1 MTVDSDAADIS
12 RGWGARPSTLQLIAH
27 AASVAPAQTAFEGK
41 AGPVAFATL
50 NATVSMTAGVLAAQ
64 GIDTEAAVGAAV
76 TGQLA
81 LVGLAPDEIATAT
94 RRAVDDIRTAAWALA
109 GTSDWESLPGL
120 FRSAAH
126 RFADRVAVSASGRS
140 LSYAELDARS
150 DAVAAGLIARGVA
163 AGDLVGIATAR
174 TVDLMSSILGVVKA
188 GAGYLP
194 LDLGNPVERLSFI
207 VADAEV
213 SVVIGD
219 ASSADHAL
227 WDHLP
232 DGALVVEVEELAAEP
247 AAPAAPV
254 RVPANSRAYVIYTS
268 GSTGRPKGVE
278 ITHSDVVTLL
288 DAADDDFEFSAS
300 DVWTMFHSY
309 AFDFSVWEMWGPL
322 LSGARLVVIDRDLA
336 RDPRAFLDV
345 LVTEQ
350 VTVLSQTPSAFYQ
363 LIDARRGDRR
373 ELALRYVVFG
383 GEALSFDQVRRWYD
397 ENPSDTAQLVNMYGI
412 TETTVHVSFRALDRD
427 SIAGTEAS
435 LIGRPLTSLGIHILD
450 ERLNPVPQGVPGE
463 IYVTGGQL
471 ASGYLRRP
479 GLSASRFVAN
489 PFAED
494 GSRMY
499 RTGDRA
505 RRVGTDIEYLGR
517 NDAQVQLRGF
527 RIEFGEIE
535 AALLAAVPA
544 AAAAAAR
551 VIADPVR
558 GDQLVGYLVVGPGE
572 DVDAAAVRSAMAEH
586 VPGYMV
592 PDAVVGVERL
602 PLTANGKLDRKAL
615 PKPVFESSAEY
626 EPPADETER
635 VLVEVFTAVL
645 GLEDISVTESVFDV
659 GGNSLVAAQI
669 VGRACEVLDV
679 DLNMRDLFEAPTVRG
694 LAARVKDAAPGLAPI
709 TAADPRPDVIPLSFS
724 QQRMWFINQFDP
736 TLPTY
741 NIPVLLRVA
750 GDLDVD
756 ALRAAVV
763 DLIGRQDV
771 LRTVFPAD
779 DGRPNQVVMPLAEA
793 ESVLDWL
800 VTDSS
805 EVFES
810 AVSAGFDVTKQTPI
824 RVAVLH
830 NGTGET
836 ILGVVVHHIAADG
849 ESMRPLVADLL
860 TAYTARVESR
870 SPEFAPLE
878 VQFADYALWQH
889 RVLGDTADPTSL
901 VAGQLRFWTDRLADL
916 PDVLDLPTDRERPRV
931 ATNRGDRIAFDVP
944 SEVVERVEEI
954 ARISGAT
961 PFMVAHA
968 ALAVLLSRL
977 AATDDVA
984 IATPIAGRTHAVVEP
999 LIGMFVNTLVLRT
1012 GVDPATSFLDFLD
1025 EVRAADLDA
1034 FANGDVPFETLVETL
1049 APVRSEAF
1057 APLAQVMLSFDPA
1070 RSAHKLDATI
1080 AGLQFTEI
1088 EPPVIP
1094 AQYDLTVGLNSLDDG
1109 RWSGFVTFATDLFDP
1124 ATAELIARRFVRV
1137 LDGLTSAPRMSV
1149 GDAPLF
1155 ADDEATAVAALEN
1168 GSPTTGSAGIAGLTS
1183 LADGLSRAVA
1193 EYGAQPA
1200 LIHNGRTVTFAEF
1213 GARVWGLARELI
1225 SVGVGPDVAVAVVVP
1240 RSVELLVAVHAVVAA
1255 GGLYVPVD
1263 PDAPADRVGYMLE
1276 TSGASVVLVAAG
1288 VSVPSVVA
1296 GVDGVSVLSVD
1307 ASGSFD
1313 AGVSPVADADR
1324 VGSLGADDAV
1334 YTLFTSGSTGRP
1346 KGVTVSHRSVL
1357 NRLAWMDAW
1366 YPVSGSDRV
1375 LQKTP
1380 VTFDVSVWELF
1391 WPLMVGVPLVIAEP
1405 GRHGDPEY
1413 LREVI
1418 VRESVSVVHFVPSM
1432 LSAFVDVLGDRLAE
1446 LASLRHVFASGE
1458 ALAPSVAD
1466 GLLSRLPG
1474 VGLHNLYG
1482 PTEAAVD
1489 VTAYSVRVGDVV
1501 VPIGVPVPNTVTR
1514 VLDSRLAR
1522 VPVGVP
1528 GELYLGGVQVARGY
1542 AARPDLT
1549 AERFVADPFGGSG
1562 ERLYRTGDLVRW
1574 NASGELEYLGRT
1586 DFQVKLR
1593 GQRLELGEVEAAV
1606 AAAPGVVHAAAVVAE
1621 SAAGQQLVAYVAPA
1635 DVDVDVVAGS
1645 VASVLP
1651 GYMRPSVWVRLDVM
1665 PLTVSGKVD
1674 RRALPAPVVEA
1685 VEYVAPVSDA
1695 EERVAA
1701 VFATLLD
1708 VERVSVAESFFDL
1721 GGNSLSAMRLVA
1733 RVSDVLGVR
1742 VGIRDVFDAP
1752 SVRELVAAVA
1762 DRRPALPPVTAVE
1775 SRPERIPLSF
1785 AQQRM
1790 WFINQMEPDLAT
1802 YNIPAVFTLS
1812 GEIDV
1817 DLLRTA
1823 TADVVARHEILRTTF
1838 PAVDGLPYQRIDA
1851 PADIANRLDW
1861 RVVES
1866 ADELTADLRRG
1877 FDVAHEWPLRAR
1889 LLHTGDGQATF
1900 ALVAHHIAFDG
1911 QSFGPLAAD
1920 LFAAYEARS
1929 RGAAPEFGSLEI
1941 QFADYALWQR
1951 NVLGSP
1957 EDPDS
1962 VLGGQLAYW
1971 RVRLAGLPDV
1981 LELPADR
1988 SRPLVASHRGDV
2000 LTFDIPADIG
2010 RRIDAVATGH
2020 GATRF
2025 MVLHAAFAVLLARLT
2040 GTRDIAVG
2048 TPIGGRGQSELD
2060 AMVGMFVNTLVLRTE
2075 IDSASGFD
2083 AVLDRVRAD
2092 DLDAFAHADVPFES
2106 VVDAINPVRSEAFS
2120 PLVQVILS
2128 VDPIGADATDAATVN
2143 GLTVAP
2149 VDITEAPAQV
2159 DLNLTVSTGSA
2170 DEDWS
2175 GFLTYATDLFDRAT
2189 VEEMSRWFLR
2199 LLDGMLESEQRPV
2212 GDIRILAA
2220 EQDETL
2226 LAGSVGP
2233 STSIADETIAELV
2246 GARVA
2251 DSAQAIALV
2260 TGERSMTYRE
2270 FGLRV
2275 AALARTLIA
2284 EGVGPDTAVGVVMRR
2299 SAGTVIAVHAIMA
2312 AGGQYVPIDPDTPAD
2327 RAQYMIETAG
2337 IGPVLVEKGHR
2348 PVDVLDVLDG
2358 RSTIVELDAD
2368 APLPAD
2374 ATPLAASEQLATLRL
2389 DDAAYTL
2396 FTSGS
2401 TGRPKGVTISH
2412 RSVANFVAWFDSLIP
2427 AGPQRLLFK
2436 TPHTFDASVLELF
2449 WPLTAG
2455 QTMVVADAEGHRD
2468 PDYLADVMAETG
2480 VTIAQ
2485 FVPSLLSVFL
2495 DVVDRPELLT
2505 GLQVLFSGGEA
2516 LPPAVLRR
2524 FTERVPHAQVVNLF
2538 GPTEAAVYT
2547 MSSALDE
2554 PVDVVPI
2561 GRPMPNTTAYVLDDR
2576 LHPVPDGVAGEL
2588 YLGGI
2593 QSARG
2598 YAARPDLTAE
2608 RFVADPFGEP
2618 GARLYRTGDLVRRR
2632 RSGELDYLGRTDF
2645 QVKLRGQ
2652 RLELG
2657 EVESAISDAPGV
2669 VHAAARV
2676 VAGPGG
2682 DQLVGYVAPATVD
2695 VDSVRASLATSLAE
2709 YMRPTAWV
2717 LLDEMPLNSAGKV
2730 DRRSLPEPELEAAE
2744 YVAPQTDAERA
2755 IADVFAGLLGVEQ
2768 VSVTQSFFDLGGNS
2782 LSAMRLMARVSDA
2795 LGVEV
2800 TVRDVFDAPS
2810 VRELAE
2816 AIRGRGA
2823 SLPPVARAESRSDH
2837 APLSF
2842 AQQRM
2847 WFINKFNP
2855 SSGMY
2860 NVPVVL
2866 RVNGDLD
2873 VVALRAAVGDV
2884 VARHESL
2891 RTTFPDA
2898 DGEPFQLVHAVSEI
2912 AERLD
2917 WRQVDSQADLEAAVS
2932 GGFALGR
2939 EWPVRVRVW
2948 ESAPGEHVI
2957 AVVMH
2962 HIASDRESFAPLVSD
2977 LVSAYLARSSGENPS
2992 FAPLEVQYADFALW
3006 QREVLGSPEDPES
3019 VVGRQLDYWARQL
3032 AGAPDVL
3039 ELPADRPRPT
3049 VASHRGAVVSVPL
3062 PAEVSAR
3069 VEELAR
3075 QSGVTTFMVVHAALA
3090 VLLSRLSATDDIA
3103 VATPI
3108 AGRGQ
3113 QALEPLIGMFVN
3125 TLVLRTTVAPR
3136 ARFADLLDQV
3146 RSVDLEAFGHADVPF
3161 ESVVERL
3168 QPVRSQAF
3176 APLAQVVLSVIDR
3189 TVDPGAGMVEAVADD
3204 LSITQVEP
3212 PVVPAQNDLS
3222 ITVGTNRDGDGEI
3235 RVIYA
3240 TDLFD
3245 EHTVG
3250 RFAERFVRILAAV
3263 TTNPEMTIGESRLL
3277 TDSERNQILE
3287 WSRGH
3292 RRVVGSR
3299 TLVHLTSPA

>member
-41 AGPVAFATL
+41 SGPVPFAAL

-76 TGQLA
+76 TGQLSLA
-81 LVGLAPDEIATAT
+81 GLAPNEIATT
-94 RRAVDDIRTAAWALA
+94 TSRVVEQIRTAAWALA

-140 LSYAELDARS
+140 LSYGELDARS
-150 DAVAAGLIARGVA
+150 DAVAAGLAARGVA

-174 TVDLMSSILGVVKA
+174 TVDLMSAILGVMKA

-213 SVVIGD
+213 AVVIGD

-227 WDHLP
+227 WDRLP
-232 DGALVVEVEELAAEP
+232 DGAMVVDVEALAAEP
-247 AAPAAPV
+247 VASTDLV
-254 RVPANSRAYVIYTS
+254 RVPADSRAYVIYTS

-278 ITHSDVVTLL
+278 ITHRDVVTLI
-288 DAADDDFEFSAS
+288 DAAADDFEFSAS

-427 SIAGTEAS
+427 SVAGTDAS

-471 ASGYLRRP
+471 ASGYLKRP
-479 GLSASRFVAN
+479 GLSSSRFVAN
-489 PFAED
+489 PFADD

-505 RRVGTDIEYLGR
+505 RRVGDDIEYLGR

-535 AALLAAVPA
+535 AALLAAMPE

-551 VIADPVR
+551 VIEDPDR
-558 GDQLVGYLVVGPGE
+558 GDQLVGYLVVAPGE
-572 DVDAAAVRSAMAEH
+572 DVDAAAVRSAMAAH

-592 PDAVVGVERL
+592 PDAMVGVERL

-615 PKPVFESSAEY
+615 PRPVFESGVEY
-626 EPPADETER
+626 VPPADDTER
-635 VLVEVFTAVL
+635 ALVDVFTAVL

-659 GGNSLVAAQI
+659 GGNSLIAAQI
-669 VGRACEVLDV
+669 VGRACEVLNV
-679 DLNMRDLFEAPTVRG
+679 DLNMRDLFDAPTVRG
-694 LAARVKDAAPGLAPI
+694 LAARVKDAAPGLEPI
-709 TAADPRPDVIPLSFS
+709 TPANPRPAVIPLSFS

-741 NIPVLLRVA
+741 NIPVLLRIT
-750 GDLDVD
+750 GHLDVQ
-756 ALRAAVV
+756 ALRTAVV
-763 DLIGRQDV
+763 DVIARQDV
-771 LRTVFPAD
+771 LRTVFPAA
-779 DGRPNQVVMPLAEA
+779 DGRPNQVILPLAQA
-793 ESVLDWL
+793 ESVLDWT
-800 VTDSS
+800 VTDSP

-810 AVSAGFDVTKQTPI
+810 AVSAGFDVTEQMPI
-824 RVAVLH
+824 RVAVLR
-830 NGTGET
+830 TDTDET

-860 TAYTARVESR
+860 TAYTSRVEHR
-870 SPEFAPLE
+870 APDYAPLE

-889 RVLGDTADPTSL
+889 RVLGDATDPTSL
-901 VAGQLRFWTDRLADL
+901 VAGQLRFWTERLADL
-916 PDVLDLPTDRERPRV
+916 PDVIDLPTDRERPRV
-931 ATNRGDRIAFDVP
+931 ATNRGDQVAFDVP
-944 SEVVERVEEI
+944 AEVVARVEDI

-968 ALAVLLSRL
+968 ALAVLLSRV

-999 LIGMFVNTLVLRT
+999 LVGMFVNTLVLRT
-1012 GVDPATSFLDFLD
+1012 GVDAGKSFLDFLE

-1070 RSAHKLDATI
+1070 QSAHKLDATI
-1080 AGLQFTEI
+1080 GGLQFTEI
-1088 EPPVIP
+1088 DPPVIP
-1094 AQYDLTVGLNSLDDG
+1094 AQYDLTVGLHSLDSG
-1109 RWSGFVTFATDLFDP
+1109 GWSGTVTFATDLFDP
-1124 ATAELIARRFVRV
+1124 STAALIGRRFVRL
-1137 LDGLTSAPRMSV
+1137 LDALTSTPRMSV
-1149 GDAPLF
+1149 GDAPLISE
-1155 ADDEATAVAALEN
+1155 DETSTVASLES
-1168 GSPTTGSAGIAGLTS
+1168 GSPTIDSATFGGLGS
-1183 LADGLSRAVA
+1183 LADGLSRAVS
-1193 EYGAQPA
+1193 EHPERDA
-1200 LIHNGRTVTFAEF
+1200 LVFGDRTVSFGEF

-1225 SVGVGPDVAVAVVVP
+1225 AVGVGPDVAVAVVIP

-1255 GGLYVPVD
+1255 GGQYVPVD
-1263 PDAPADRVGYMLE
+1263 LDAPADRVEYMLA
-1276 TSGASVVLVAAG
+1276 TSGASLVLVAG
-1288 VSVPSVVA
+1288 GLPVPAAVA
-1296 GVDGVSVLSVD
+1296 QVDGLSVREVD

-1313 AGVSPVADADR
+1313 AGVGPVSDADR
-1324 VGSLGADDAV
+1324 RAPLSVDDAL

-1391 WPLMVGVPLVIAEP
+1391 WPLVAGVPLVIAEP

-1418 VRESVSVVHFVPSM
+1418 VDRSVSVVHFVPSM
-1432 LSAFVDVLGDRLAE
+1432 LSAFVDVLGDRLGG
-1446 LASLRHVFASGE
+1446 LTSLRYVFASGE
-1458 ALAPSVAD
+1458 ALAPAVAG

-1489 VTAYSVRVGDVV
+1489 VTAYSVRAGDAV
-1501 VPIGVPVPNTVTR
+1501 VPIGSPVPKTVTR

-1549 AERFVADPFGGSG
+1549 AERFVADPFGGPG

-1621 SAAGQQLVAYVAPA
+1621 SGGGQQLVAYVAPA
-1635 DVDVDVVAGS
+1635 DVDVDVVAES

-1665 PLTVSGKVD
+1665 PLTSSGKVD
-1674 RRALPAPVVEA
+1674 RKALPAPVFEA
-1685 VEYVAPVSDA
+1685 VEYVAPASDA

-1708 VERVSVAESFFDL
+1708 AERVSVTESFFDL

-1733 RVSDVLGVR
+1733 RVSDALGVQ

-1752 SVRELVAAVA
+1752 SVRDLVAAVA
-1762 DRRPALPPVTAVE
+1762 DRRPALPPVSRVE

-1790 WFINQMEPDLAT
+1790 WFINQMEPELAT

-1812 GEIDV
+1812 GEVDV

-1838 PAVDGLPYQRIDA
+1838 PAVDGEPYQQIAA
-1851 PADIANRLDW
+1851 PADAAERLDW
-1861 RVVES
+1861 RVVAS
-1866 ADELTADLRRG
+1866 ADELATDMRRG

-1889 LLHTGDGQATF
+1889 VLLTGDGQATF

-1911 QSFGPLAAD
+1911 QSFGPLATD

-1929 RGAAPEFGSLEI
+1929 RGAAPDFAPLDI

-1951 NVLGSP
+1951 EVLGAP
-1957 EDPDS
+1957 QDPDS

-1971 RVRLAGLPDV
+1971 RDRLAGLPDV

-1988 SRPLVASHRGDV
+1988 PRPLVASHLGDV
-2000 LTFDIPADIG
+2000 FTFDIPADIG
-2010 RRIDAVATGH
+2010 RRVDAIATRH

-2040 GTRDIAVG
+2040 GTHDIAVG

-2092 DLDAFAHADVPFES
+2092 DLDAFAHAEVPFES
-2106 VVDAINPVRSEAFS
+2106 VVDAVNPVRSEAFS

-2128 VDPIGADATDAATVN
+2128 VDPIGADVSGAATVN

-2175 GFLTYATDLFDRAT
+2175 GILTYATDLFDRGT

-2199 LLDGMLESEQRPV
+2199 LLDGVLASEQTAV
-2212 GDIRILAA
+2212 GDIRLLAA
-2220 EQDETL
+2220 EQDQAL
-2226 LAGSVGP
+2226 LAGAIGP
-2233 STSIADETIAELV
+2233 AASAADETIAELV

-2251 DSAQAIALV
+2251 DSAQSLALV
-2260 TGERSMTYRE
+2260 TGERTLTYGE

-2275 AALARTLIA
+2275 ATVARTLIA
-2284 EGVGPDTAVGVVMRR
+2284 EGVGPNTAVGVVMRR
-2299 SAGTVIAVHAIMA
+2299 SACTVIAVHAIMA

-2327 RAQYMIETAG
+2327 RARYMVETAG

-2348 PVDVLDVLDG
+2348 PVEVLDVLDG
-2358 RSTIVELDAD
+2358 RSPIIELDAD
-2368 APLPAD
+2368 APLSAD
-2374 ATPLAASEQLATLRL
+2374 AAPLSASERLATLRL

-2412 RSVANFVAWFDSLIP
+2412 RAVANFVAWFDSLIP
-2427 AGPQRLLFK
+2427 AGPQRLVFK

-2468 PDYLADVMAETG
+2468 PNYLADLMAETG
-2480 VTIAQ
+2480 VTVAQ

-2495 DVVDRPELLT
+2495 DVVDRPDLLT

-2524 FTERVPHAQVVNLF
+2524 FTERVPHARVVNLF

-2588 YLGGI
+2588 YLGGV

-2608 RFVADPFGEP
+2608 RFVADPFGAP

-2632 RSGELDYLGRTDF
+2632 RTGDLDYLGRTDF

-2657 EVESAISDAPGV
+2657 EVESAIADAPGV

-2695 VDSVRASLATSLAE
+2695 LDAVRTSLSDALAE

-2744 YVAPQTDAERA
+2744 YVAPASEAEDA
-2755 IADVFAGLLGVEQ
+2755 IAGVFAGLLGVEQ

-2782 LSAMRLMARVSDA
+2782 LSAMRLTSRVSDA

-2800 TVRDVFDAPS
+2800 TVRDVFDAPT

-2816 AIRGRGA
+2816 AVRGRRA
-2823 SLPPVARAESRSDH
+2823 PLPPVARPESRPGNV
-2837 APLSF
+2837 PLSF

-2860 NVPVVL
+2860 NVPLVL
-2866 RVNGDLD
+2866 RVDGGLD
-2873 VVALRAAVGDV
+2873 VAALRTAIGDV

-2891 RTTFPDA
+2891 RTTFPDV
-2898 DGEPFQLVHAVSEI
+2898 DGEPFQLVHDVSEI

-2917 WRQVDSQADLEAAVS
+2917 WREAHSASDIEDAVAA
-2932 GGFALGR
+2932 GFRLGL
-2939 EWPVRVRVW
+2939 EWPVRARVW
-2948 ESAPGEHVI
+2948 KTATDEHVV
-2957 AVVMH
+2957 AVIMH

-2977 LVSAYLARSSGENPS
+2977 LVTAYSARSNGRTPA
-2992 FAPLEVQYADFALW
+2992 FAPLDVQYADFALW
-3006 QREVLGSPEDPES
+3006 QRDVLGSPEDPDS
-3019 VVGRQLDYWARQL
+3019 VVGRQLAYWARQL
-3032 AGAPDVL
+3032 AGVPDVL

-3062 PAEVSAR
+3062 PAEVSLGI
-3069 VEELAR
+3069 EELAR
-3075 QSGVTTFMVVHAALA
+3075 RRGVTPFMVVHAALA
-3090 VLLSRLSATDDIA
+3090 VVLARLSATDDIA

-3113 QALEPLIGMFVN
+3113 QALEPVIGMFVN
-3125 TLVLRTTVAPR
+3125 TLVLRTKVTSR
-3136 ARFADLLDQV
+3136 GRFADLLDQV
-3146 RSVDLEAFGHADVPF
+3146 RSVDLEAFEHADVPF

-3189 TVDPGAGMVEAVADD
+3189 SVDLGAGVVDAVAND
-3204 LSITQVEP
+3204 LAFTPLEP

-3222 ITVGTNRDGDGEI
+3222 ISVGTNRAGDGEV
-3235 RVIYA
+3235 RVTYA

-3245 EHTVG
+3245 EQSVS
-3250 RFAERFVRILAAV
+3250 RFGERFVRVLAEV
-3263 TTNPEMTIGESRLL
+3263 TTNPEMTIGGTRLL

-3287 WSRGH
+3287 WSRG
-3292 RRVVGSR
+3292 RRSVIGSP